1 MASLRQDN
9 RGNYVSRKK
18 LPMDVRDEY
27 GRLFGQRHEAK
38 FFQPASTER
47 REAQRQFSEWSAE
60 VDGNII
66 AIRAARDGTGL
77 SLTPVQA
84 RRLAGEWYTWWTARH
99 TTADKSQIE
108 HWRNAIVE
116 AVEDVLTIDALREAQ
131 KARTPEECKAI
142 LSAALAE
149 ADGFTREE
157 LGEQREDV
165 REAVRPVLADIGE
178 TAQFLA
184 AKGIALTNAA
194 RNLFLDWLWHDLGA
208 ALQWLERRAQGDYSP
223 DKYAE
228 RFPKEAQGPDSGIT
242 PWQLFELWVKER
254 KPAAGTVENWR
265 YMFRALNDDFE
276 GRSAGSI
283 QPEEAEAWLLKRVTA
298 NTPADTRARKRTRT
312 AETVKNTTAKAVNTV
327 FRWGVKKKHLA
338 RNPFEHA
345 ADALTVSK
353 RPKLR
358 DTQAFTPEE
367 RSKILS
373 AALAVKAFRKQ
384 DDAARRWV
392 PWLCAYTG
400 ARAGEIT
407 QLRKAD
413 VIDRGGIHA
422 LKITPEAGTVKNAH
436 ARVVPLHE
444 HLIAQGFLR
453 FVREHRDGPLFYRP
467 RPTTSAQDDP
477 LKRKKTPAAQ
487 VRQRL
492 AAWVRRELG
501 VTDEELSPI
510 HGWRHTFKAVGR
522 SVGISD
528 KVLDDICGHAPAS
541 EGQGYGRASL
551 EDMAAAIRKL
561 PRYGLRTPR
570 LQGSRRA
577 QGRRKPRSTH
587 SGAHCP
593 SRNPS

>member
-18 LPMDVRDEY
+18 LPVDVREEY

-38 FFQPASTER
+38 FFRSASTDR
-47 REAQRQFSEWSAE
+47 REALRQFSEWSAE

-77 SLTPVQA
+77 SLTPTQA

-99 TTADKSQIE
+99 STADKYQIE
-108 HWRNAIVE
+108 YWRDAIVE
-116 AVEDVLTIDALREAQ
+116 AVEDVPTIEALREAN
-131 KARTPEECKAI
+131 KAHTPGERNEI

-149 ADGFTREE
+149 ADRSTRDELWEE
-157 LGEQREDV
+157 REDV

-194 RNLFLDWLWHDLGA
+194 RNQFLDWLWHDLGA
-208 ALQWLERRAQGDYSP
+208 AHQWLERRIQGDYGP

-228 RFPKEAQGPDSGIT
+228 GFPKDAQGPDSGIT
-242 PWQLFELWVKER
+242 PWQLFEMWVRER

-276 GRSAGSI
+276 DRSAGSI

-327 FRWGVKKKHLA
+327 FRWGVSKKHLA
-338 RNPFEHA
+338 RNAFERA

-367 RSKILS
+367 RRKILS
-373 AALAVKAFRKQ
+373 AAMAIKAFRKR

-400 ARAGEIT
+400 ARVGEIT

-413 VIDRGGIHA
+413 VIKRGGIHA
-422 LKITPEAGTVKNAH
+422 LKITPEAGTVKNAR

-453 FVREHRDGPLFYRP
+453 FVKQHGDGPLFYRP
-467 RPTTSAQDDP
+467 RPTTATAEVDP
-477 LKRKKTPAAQ
+477 LKRKKAPAAQ

-492 AAWVRRELG
+492 ADWVRELG
-501 VTDEELSPI
+501 VTDTEVSPL
-510 HGWRHTFKAVGR
+510 HGWRHTFKQIGR
-522 SVGISD
+522 RVGISD
-528 KVLDDICGHAPAS
+528 PVLDDICRHAPAS
-541 EGQGYGRASL
+541 VGSAYGRASL
-551 EDMAAAIRKL
+551 EDMAAALRTF
-561 PRYGLRTPR
+561 PRYSAGPPQRP
-570 LQGSRRA
+570 QGSQRTQR
-577 QGRRKPRSTH
+577 RRKR
-587 SGAHCP
+587 
-593 SRNPS
+593 R